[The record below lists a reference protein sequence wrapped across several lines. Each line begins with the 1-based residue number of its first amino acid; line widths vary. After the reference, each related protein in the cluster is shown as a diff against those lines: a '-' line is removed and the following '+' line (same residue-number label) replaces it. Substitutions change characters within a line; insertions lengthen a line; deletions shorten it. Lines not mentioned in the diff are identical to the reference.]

1 MMALRARTALDDFK
15 TDSDIKTTVPSH
27 MIVNV
32 ILRNNS
38 NGKHLKVIGPNHC
51 KFEYKSS

>member
-1 MMALRARTALDDFK
+1 MALRARTALDDFK